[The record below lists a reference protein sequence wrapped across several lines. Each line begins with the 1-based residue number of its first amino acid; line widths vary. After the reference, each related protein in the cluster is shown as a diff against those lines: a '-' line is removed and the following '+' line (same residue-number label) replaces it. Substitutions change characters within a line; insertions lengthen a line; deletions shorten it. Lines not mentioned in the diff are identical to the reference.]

1 MNKYVNV
8 QMKRE
13 VHAKV
18 KEHCKSSKQTI
29 SGCIE
34 ELVERHL
41 DKPKVLPNKILKVSK

>member
-1 MNKYVNV
+1 MSKYVNV

-18 KEHCKSSKQTI
+18 KEHCKYSKQTI

-34 ELVERHL
+34 KLVELHL
-41 DKPKVLPNKILKVSK
+41 DKPKVLPNRILKVDK